1 MRTVQSVLRRLAV
14 GTAAA
19 LVLTT
24 RAMAQT
30 PAPAQGPPQIPP
42 QVADQLKKATPLASP
57 KPQLPA
63 GLQPPGPCSDPALR
77 PLTFRIVERTPGRRF
92 QGKVS
97 LIATVENVGKGEYRS
112 RSDQQQIQLFE
123 TPRGG
128 QPRMVASR
136 EFGNLAPGQK
146 VDLVWTR
153 PWDAS
158 SPAEGEFPP
167 SYEAKIVYDPD
178 IRADGNPANDECSA
192 GNNAARLNGKSI
204 NEAMR
209 AG

>member
-1 MRTVQSVLRRLAV
+1 MGTVRFARGCLAV
-14 GTAAA
+14 SMAAFVA
-19 LVLTT
+19 PAAV
-24 RAMAQT
+24 MAQT
-30 PAPAQGPPQIPP
+30 PAPPQGAA
-42 QVADQLKKATPLASP
+42 QVAPRAADPPKAPPPVALP
-57 KPQLPA
+57 RPQLPP
-63 GLQPPGPCSDPALR
+63 GLVPAAPCPDPALR
-77 PLTFRIVERTPGRRF
+77 PLTYKVVERTPGRRF

-112 RSDQQQIQLFE
+112 RPNQQQIQLFE

-158 SPAEGEFPP
+158 SPAEGEFAP

-178 IRADGNPANDECSA
+178 IRTDGNPANDECSA